1 MRIGVFDAKPFDKLY
16 LSTSREP
23 STDFDW
29 VYFEPRLSQQTVDL
43 VNGIDVVCVFVHD
56 TIDRCVMTKLK
67 ERGVRLIALRCAG
80 FNNVDL
86 EAAKELGIPVVRV
99 PAYSPFSVAEFAVGM
114 MLSLNRKYHRAY
126 QRVREG
132 NYAIN
137 GLLGFDMHGR
147 TAGVIGT
154 GKIGEVVCRILKG
167 FGCRV
172 VAHDVTVNPAVT
184 TLEIPYLPLDSLLE
198 ESDIISLHCP
208 LLTET
213 HYLINE
219 GSIAKMKSGVMLINT
234 SRGGLVDTAAVIRAL
249 KSQQIGFLGLDVYE
263 EEEDLFFADRSAE
276 VLQDDIFARLL
287 TFPNVL
293 ITAHQA
299 FFTRDALEGIA
310 RTTQESLDAFRAGS
324 NLKYQILPPS

>member
-16 LSTSREP
+16 LSEGPNS
-23 STDFDW
+23 SADFEW
-29 VYFEPRLSQQTVDL
+29 VYFEPRLSEQTVNL
-43 VNGIDVVCVFVHD
+43 VHEIDVVCVFVHD
-56 TIDRCVMTKLK
+56 TIDRLVVTKLK
-67 ERGVRLIALRCAG
+67 EKGVRLIALRCAG

-86 EAAKELGIPVVRV
+86 DAAKEFGIPVVRV

-172 VAHDVTVNPAVT
+172 IAHDVNTNPAVAQ
-184 TLEIPYLPLDSLLE
+184 LDIPYLPLDSLLA
-198 ESDIISLHCP
+198 ESDIITLHCP
-208 LLTET
+208 LLPET
-213 HYLINE
+213 HYLINDR
-219 GSIAKMKSGVMLINT
+219 SIEKMKPGVMLINT
-234 SRGGLVDTAAVIRAL
+234 SRGGLVDTADVIRAL
-249 KSQQIGFLGLDVYE
+249 KSQHIGFLGLDVYE

-310 RTTQESLDAFRAGS
+310 RTTQESLGAFLSGS
-324 NLKYQILPPS
+324 PLKFQVLAPS